1 MFKSCF
7 GFETWRPVLYAYVF
21 WGFSIGYSRV
31 LIYGEKGKRSLFVIP
46 AVMYIISI
54 VIFPL
59 IFGLYVSFTDWNLSS
74 FEGRKFNGLDNF
86 YQMLSDPYYWN
97 ALYNM
102 MIYIFF
108 VIVEFAIAFGL
119 ALLLNANIVGRKF
132 FRVCRRCYS
141 LTIQRNIVTMH
152 KVEMCPASNTSR

>member
-1 MFKSCF
+1 MSNLKTSERDPLYVVEPLVVNPTKKFIGKLLVWGAFSLMMLLAIIQYLKVNENINF
-7 GFETWRPVLYAYVF
+7 GFTTWRPVLYAYIF

-46 AVMYIISI
+46 AVMFIISI

-86 YQMLSDPYYWN
+86 FQMLGDPYYWN

-102 MIYIFF
+102 LI
-108 VIVEFAIAFGL
+108 
-119 ALLLNANIVGRKF
+119 
-132 FRVCRRCYS
+132 
-141 LTIQRNIVTMH
+141 
-152 KVEMCPASNTSR
+152 